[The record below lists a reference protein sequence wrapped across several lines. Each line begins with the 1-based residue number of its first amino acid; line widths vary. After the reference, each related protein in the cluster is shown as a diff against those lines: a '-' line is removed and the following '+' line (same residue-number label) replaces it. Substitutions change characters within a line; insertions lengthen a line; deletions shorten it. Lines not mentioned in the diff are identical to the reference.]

1 LILDLEQVNAL
12 SADDRTRYMQLEKLF
27 SQPGWKLVMAL
38 AAQNAT
44 NALRNAAVAASWDQ
58 NRMAIGNHVAWQ
70 AIANLEKETQDL
82 YAGKAAG
89 VLQAKELKHLSDEQE
104 FE

>member
-12 SADDRTRYMQLEKLF
+12 SPDDRARYMQLEKLF
-27 SQPGWKLVMAL
+27 SQPGWKLVVAL

-44 NALRNAAVAASWDQ
+44 NALRNAALASSWDQ
-58 NRMAIGNHVAWQ
+58 NRMAIGNHIAWQ
-70 AIANLEKETQDL
+70 AISNLEKDTQDL

-89 VLQAKELKHLSDEQE
+89 VIQAKELQHLSDEQD